1 MPYDTNGNL
10 LWIAD
15 ETGAHELLQPGEGY
29 NGRTR
34 EPGEPDWW
42 VVAKP
47 PDWRPSG
54 STGGKAN
61 ADNGFTDGGFAGGG
75 GDFSSSGA
83 TSGFGIGKLAGADN
97 GADNGAGQPKAPAEP
112 WTPFSAGQEHLDHID
127 RKNGFGD
134 AVSTIGS
141 GIGEAVSMGAQG
153 AGEALGKTWDALT
166 TNTDLHKGVEFGAKA
181 AWEVSKDVGKRVVED
196 AGDAYLGYLLGNKS
210 ADPKYTDP
218 LGKVGDL
225 YAKGVKLYDQAP
237 EWGRSLGTRLNKIKQ
252 DVYSKE

>member
-1 MPYDTNGNL
+1 MPYDKDGNL

-15 ETGAHELLQPGEGY
+15 ETGAHEVLKPGEGY

-54 STGGKAN
+54 SAGGKA
-61 ADNGFTDGGFAGGG
+61 DTDGGLAGGG
-75 GDFSSSGA
+75 GEFSGSGA
-83 TSGFGIGKLAGADN
+83 TSGYGPGKLAGADN
-97 GADNGAGQPKAPAEP
+97 ETDNAGYNAAGQPKAPAEP
-112 WTPFSAGQEHLDHID
+112 WTLFSAGQEHLDHID

-141 GIGEAVSMGAQG
+141 GIGEAVSKGAQG

-225 YAKGVKLYDQAP
+225 YAKGVKLHDQAP